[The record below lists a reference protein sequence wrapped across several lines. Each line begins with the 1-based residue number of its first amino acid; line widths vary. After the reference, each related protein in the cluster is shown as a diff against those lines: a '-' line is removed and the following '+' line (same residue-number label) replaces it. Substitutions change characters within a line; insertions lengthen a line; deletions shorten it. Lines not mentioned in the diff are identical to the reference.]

1 MNDPVFASEE
11 TSALRSLR
19 AAALAVL
26 STIVAL
32 LLVPGFATVSSTL
45 RGAIMVLLHAGH
57 MPYEIGTPMAAAV
70 VLVPF
75 VAAAAGIFLAAWRLK
90 MNSWSHIAVGCLA
103 AAAALGY
110 LAADDSTLRHPLTL
124 DQLSPRHPGD
134 GDSFKVLMRYGM
146 HEPLGMS
153 FKAPAFK
160 EPYPDWRKSE
170 VILARRSEIEAHWS
184 ELGPER
190 AWWTELNAF
199 DRIGDLTEA
208 GGDSIPFIVL
218 RTISQH
224 GLAIARLQAM
234 DGHGDEAV
242 RTLLPFIQVGQK
254 LQASSRTF
262 VRAMIGTVTERT
274 SLEAADFVLVTAPVS
289 PAVRARLALT
299 VQGIDPDAGAH
310 RLEAFTYAYAVS
322 SWSPKVGDLLGAHGN
337 GNERPWMR
345 RLLNAASP
353 FVYNPKATL
362 NLYGDLSAD
371 LQDIAGRRQLA
382 ELGPRVQRFLG
393 EDTRPRFKNMLGT
406 LYLREVIPAYSKV
419 TENFWKA
426 EDVRAALLARIKAL

>member
-1 MNDPVFASEE
+1 
-11 TSALRSLR
+11 
-19 AAALAVL
+19 
-26 STIVAL
+26 
-32 LLVPGFATVSSTL
+32 
-45 RGAIMVLLHAGH
+45 
-57 MPYEIGTPMAAAV
+57 
-70 VLVPF
+70 
-75 VAAAAGIFLAAWRLK
+75 
-90 MNSWSHIAVGCLA
+90 
-103 AAAALGY
+103 
-110 LAADDSTLRHPLTL
+110 
-124 DQLSPRHPGD
+124 
-134 GDSFKVLMRYGM
+134 M

-337 GNERPWMR
+337 G
-345 RLLNAASP
+345 
-353 FVYNPKATL
+353 
-362 NLYGDLSAD
+362 
-371 LQDIAGRRQLA
+371 
-382 ELGPRVQRFLG
+382 
-393 EDTRPRFKNMLGT
+393 
-406 LYLREVIPAYSKV
+406 
-419 TENFWKA
+419 
-426 EDVRAALLARIKAL
+426 